1 MGLMMTRETIR
12 VDMTS
17 KAIDARLRDVAQ
29 LRKLGL
35 SIASAKPIPALEFFL
50 AESPAAS
57 APVRCEPATAV
68 KRKVPS

>member
-1 MGLMMTRETIR
+1 MTQRKIE

-35 SIASAKPIPALEFFL
+35 SIAKAKPIPPPGAST
-50 AESPAAS
+50 AESHSDARNIRS
-57 APVRCEPATAV
+57 KQNRDQ
-68 KRKVPS
+68 S